1 MSAQRGFR
9 VGVVGATSL
18 LGKDLAEELP
28 ESGLA
33 NARVSLLGEDEE
45 TGGQL
50 TQVGED
56 AAVVDTL
63 EESSFER
70 LDFALFAG
78 AAQTTKEHWEEA
90 RRAGAGIVD
99 LTYALDGGAGV
110 LVRAP
115 ALQRELGQRVGEPD
129 LRTTAVVAAHP
140 AAVMLATVAGRL
152 GRAFAVEAFAATVLA
167 PASEAGKAGM
177 DELHQQTVSL
187 LSFQPLPKD
196 EFDAQVAFNLL
207 PEFGGEAKAATLAVV
222 RERVLRHY
230 GAIGGGKLPELAL
243 EMVQAPVFHGLVA
256 SVFVQVSEA
265 VTAEQVHEALGGGV
279 LEVTAGDAN
288 EELPSNVQVAGQRQI
303 AVQVRGLAGR
313 LVEQRFWVWMAADN
327 LRLHASNGIQCAM
340 ELGQLRPQGK
350 VQ

>member
-9 VGVVGATSL
+9 VGIVGATSL

-33 NARVSLLGEDEE
+33 HARVLLLGEDDE
-45 TGGQL
+45 TSGQL

-56 AAVVDTL
+56 AAVVDAL
-63 EESSFER
+63 EAGSFEG

-78 AAQTTKEHWEEA
+78 AEATTKEFWEAA

-99 LTYALDGGAGV
+99 LTYGLDGGAGV

-115 ALQRELGQRVGEPD
+115 SLQRELGQKAGEPD
-129 LRTTAVVAAHP
+129 LRTAAVVVAHP
-140 AAVMLATVAGRL
+140 AAVMLGTVAGPL
-152 GRAFAVEAFAATVLA
+152 GRAFAVETMAATVLM

-187 LSFQPLPKD
+187 LSFQTVPKD
-196 EFDAQVAFNLL
+196 QFDAQVAFNLV
-207 PEFGGEAKAATLAVV
+207 PEFGGEAKAGTLAGV

-230 GAIGGGKLPELAL
+230 AAIGGGALPEMAL
-243 EMVQAPVFHGLVA
+243 DVVQAPVFHGLVA
-256 SVFVQVSEA
+256 SMFVQVGEE
-265 VTAEQVHEALGGGV
+265 VTAERVRAALG
-279 LEVTAGDAN
+279 AGALDVVAADGDD
-288 EELPSNVQVAGQRQI
+288 ELPTNVQVAGQRRI
-303 AVQVRGLAGR
+303 AVQVRGMAERGGAR
-313 LVEQRFWVWMAADN
+313 RFWVWMAADN
-327 LRLHASNGIQCAM
+327 LRLHASHGIQCAM